1 MKARLNA
8 LAASLLLTA
17 AGAPGQSLYWV
28 ADMASPR
35 PAAFSVYRGDAVPL
49 EASIRA
55 FGSHVP
61 LAGAEC
67 TFHWQTNGMGAA
79 WWTAPAAVVTGSPD
93 RVRYVWAASNDCG
106 AAAYTFFFRAS
117 PTNGMRH
124 YTANGTLAMLPSPG
138 AEPNALPLPVP
149 SIDFSAVAALNAP
162 WPSAADLQAATNA
175 LAAAVQP
182 LGPRLDL
189 IEAATNDWRTAYSW
203 GDHSLAGY
211 LLPADIAGLATT
223 QHVAEAVAAI
233 PRDRIIT
240 QDGSQWIDATGG
252 VWRVSSG
259 GGGYWTISILGT
271 LYGSATNA
279 YYEVR
284 SAPFDFW
291 TYDQAYWDGDA
302 YFRWYPDGA
311 PGHGKVYVE
320 IQGEEGSH
328 DYNYPTN
335 DIADGV
341 FEFYMSST
349 YTHFVLA
356 WSNDLAS
363 VSTQRVDGLAWQSD
377 LAAVTTN
384 YVPLSEKELRADS
397 FTNLIWRSVF
407 SNGWHFLVAHTNT
420 PGGAE

>member
-106 AAAYTFFFRAS
+106 AASYTFFFRAS

-162 WPSAADLQAATNA
+162 
-175 LAAAVQP
+175 
-182 LGPRLDL
+182 
-189 IEAATNDWRTAYSW
+189 
-203 GDHSLAGY
+203 
-211 LLPADIAGLATT
+211 
-223 QHVAEAVAAI
+223 
-233 PRDRIIT
+233 
-240 QDGSQWIDATGG
+240 
-252 VWRVSSG
+252 
-259 GGGYWTISILGT
+259 
-271 LYGSATNA
+271 
-279 YYEVR
+279 
-284 SAPFDFW
+284 
-291 TYDQAYWDGDA
+291 
-302 YFRWYPDGA
+302 
-311 PGHGKVYVE
+311 
-320 IQGEEGSH
+320 
-328 DYNYPTN
+328 
-335 DIADGV
+335 
-341 FEFYMSST
+341 
-349 YTHFVLA
+349 
-356 WSNDLAS
+356 
-363 VSTQRVDGLAWQSD
+363 
-377 LAAVTTN
+377 
-384 YVPLSEKELRADS
+384 
-397 FTNLIWRSVF
+397 
-407 SNGWHFLVAHTNT
+407 
-420 PGGAE
+420 